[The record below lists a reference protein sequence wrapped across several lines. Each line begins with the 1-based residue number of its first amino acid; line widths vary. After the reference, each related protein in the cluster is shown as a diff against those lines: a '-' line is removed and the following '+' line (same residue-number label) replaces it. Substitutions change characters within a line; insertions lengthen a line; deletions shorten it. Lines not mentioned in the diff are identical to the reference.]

1 MDALLLQAARDAGV
15 RVLQPARCE
24 AIEPG
29 DAPTVTV
36 RHGSNNT
43 VETIST
49 SVVLL
54 ADGKGALLPARARA
68 TGDFGVKAHFTG
80 VDGPRDA
87 IELFGVRGHY
97 GGVAP
102 IEGSGPLSPGLR
114 GEGGGGGPSDDT
126 CEAPDVAGSAPRS
139 VADGPGKTVGIGE
152 PVRDAN
158 PARPKNSLRE
168 SRIPSFGPSPQ
179 PPPLR
184 TGERGP
190 ERWNAAFNVPGKLLN
205 EFRGDLDELFASAV
219 LQNPAL
225 RERFASANRVGPWLT
240 SPLPRFGVA
249 REWPRGVIPIGNAA
263 AALEPIGGEGMG
275 LAMRSAELAATA
287 LADAWDAGGAVNTR
301 SLRASFNAL
310 WKTRRFACRAVA
322 LLVSQPVLSGAALD
336 WVRCNERLAAAT
348 LRLLGKA
355 G

>member
-1 MDALLLQAARDAGV
+1 MWGLSRRTMDAMLLQAARDAGV

-24 AIEPG
+24 AIGPG

-36 RHGSNNT
+36 RDVANNS
-43 VETIST
+43 VETVST
-49 SVVLL
+49 SFVLL

-102 IEGSGPLSPGLR
+102 IEADDAPVKPRPVVALFDPVQGPDCR
-114 GEGGGGGPSDDT
+114 
-126 CEAPDVAGSAPRS
+126 
-139 VADGPGKTVGIGE
+139 
-152 PVRDAN
+152 
-158 PARPKNSLRE
+158 ARPPVAALH
-168 SRIPSFGPSPQ
+168 
-179 PPPLR
+179 
-184 TGERGP
+184 
-190 ERWNAAFNVPGKLLN
+190 RWNAAFNVPGKLLN
-205 EFRGDLDELFASAV
+205 EFCGDLDELFASAV

-225 RERFASANRVGPWLT
+225 RERFASAVRVGPWLT

-275 LAMRSAELAATA
+275 LAMRSAELAAMA
-287 LADAWDAGGAVNTR
+287 LADAAEARHVVSTR

-310 WKTRRFACRAVA
+310 WQTRRFACRAA
-322 LLVSQPVLSGAALD
+322 AMLVSQPVLSGAALD
-336 WVRCNERLAAAT
+336 WVRCNDRLAAAA